1 MNFDSQIKSFYE
13 KQFGKEFKAGRL
25 AELRIEKTLSL
36 IGSGKR
42 VLDVGCCDG
51 SITLRI
57 KKLGNEVVGID
68 ISEKAVRRA
77 RKKGLE
83 VYVVDLNNEAIP
95 KNLGKF
101 DVVVAAEILEHIFD
115 TDGFLKKLR
124 DVLKPQGYLIL
135 TTPNLAGIGARLQ
148 LLFGRKPWMIE
159 DSIKGNVSGH
169 IRYFTLA
176 TLVGILQ
183 RNGFK
188 VTRITSDS
196 VGLGSNLVIPFLN
209 NLFPQFGRI
218 LIVKAEKR

>member
-77 RKKGLE
+77 RKKR
-83 VYVVDLNNEAIP
+83 
-95 KNLGKF
+95 
-101 DVVVAAEILEHIFD
+101 
-115 TDGFLKKLR
+115 T
-124 DVLKPQGYLIL
+124 
-135 TTPNLAGIGARLQ
+135 
-148 LLFGRKPWMIE
+148 
-159 DSIKGNVSGH
+159 
-169 IRYFTLA
+169 
-176 TLVGILQ
+176 
-183 RNGFK
+183 
-188 VTRITSDS
+188 
-196 VGLGSNLVIPFLN
+196 
-209 NLFPQFGRI
+209 
-218 LIVKAEKR
+218 